1 MCVNKMIIP
10 LFRNILITI
19 RHSKLQWWIFQDK
32 YSQLHLGSFLCLLSY
47 CVSVLLQDKIFYSCT
62 WAPSCATWPGSS
74 CGTWTITLAPPC
86 STSGLPYQP
95 SWDLSSR
102 FFCSIFQT
110 FFILTHSQVF
120 FLLQKSLPIF
130 SNKIKN
136 DMPTGATFE
145 NKSPLMD
152 EQILFSLHFRTDNG
166 DQFHPVLSTC
176 NVSFPSIHL

>member
-10 LFRNILITI
+10 LFRNILIPI

-32 YSQLHLGSFLCLLSY
+32 YSQLDLGSFLCLLSY

-74 CGTWTITLAPPC
+74 CGTWTITLALPC

-110 FFILTHSQVF
+110 FLFSPIHRF
-120 FLLQKSLPIF
+120 FFFKYSSLF
-130 SNKIKN
+130 SVTKLKMICQQELPLKIN
-136 DMPTGATFE
+136 HPWWMSRFF
-145 NKSPLMD
+145 
-152 EQILFSLHFRTDNG
+152 FSLHFRTDNG

-176 NVSFPSIHL
+176 NVTFPSIHL